1 MGLRGEKIME
11 RVQRADGNLPR
22 NVFLHPFKGSSALLV
37 TGLFLSTIFF
47 TGCGLQ
53 RNSPAGKGQ
62 PVFPST
68 AAMVVASPLMKTPEN
83 SSAATVWWKQ
93 SSADSGWGSIQR
105 GLERRKI
112 ILQDAALNP
121 LEELLILRIDP
132 DLFSMDVGYDTR
144 GKTLDSWQLDTGA
157 AAVVNG
163 GYFQKEDDVYLPA
176 GLIVVGGKAIGN
188 SYGSF
193 AGMLAVGK
201 TVTELRWLAVQPYDP
216 REPLLA
222 AIQSFPVLIKPDGQI
237 GFSLANEDYLQ
248 ARRTVVGQDRG
259 GRIVFLVASVGAFT
273 LHQLSV
279 YLHDS
284 DLDLKI
290 AMNLDG
296 GPSSGM
302 LIANP
307 REIIPARYPLPVVVM
322 INPR

>member
-1 MGLRGEKIME
+1 
-11 RVQRADGNLPR
+11 
-22 NVFLHPFKGSSALLV
+22 
-37 TGLFLSTIFF
+37 
-47 TGCGLQ
+47 
-53 RNSPAGKGQ
+53 
-62 PVFPST
+62 
-68 AAMVVASPLMKTPEN
+68 MKTPETG
-83 SSAATVWWKQ
+83 SAATVWWKQ
-93 SSADSGWGSIQR
+93 SSIDSGWGSIQR

-121 LEELLILRIDP
+121 LEELLILRMDP
-132 DLFSMDVGYDTR
+132 DYFSLDVGYDPR

-163 GYFQKEDDVYLPA
+163 GYFQKADDVYLPA

-222 AIQSFPVLIKPDGQI
+222 ALQSFPILIKPDGQI
-237 GFSLANEDYLQ
+237 GFSQENEDYLQ

-259 GRIVFLVASVGAFT
+259 GRIVFLVASVGVFT

-302 LIANP
+302 LIADP
-307 REIIPARYPLPVVVM
+307 REIIPAQYPLPIVVM